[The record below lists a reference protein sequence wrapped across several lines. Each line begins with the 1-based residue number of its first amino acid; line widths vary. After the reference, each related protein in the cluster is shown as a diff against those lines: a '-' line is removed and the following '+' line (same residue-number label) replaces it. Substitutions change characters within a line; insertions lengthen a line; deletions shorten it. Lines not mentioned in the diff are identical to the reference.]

1 MTQTEINKIKRAKK
15 KAAKQEK
22 NFNVSKTQSASELPS
37 QKNVELSLTAG
48 DEQEGWVIAGKKELL
63 KLAVEEED
71 EAEYYEEEDY

>member
-1 MTQTEINKIKRAKK
+1 
-15 KAAKQEK
+15 
-22 NFNVSKTQSASELPS
+22 LPS